1 MAFNSNGQISYFV
14 LDSLTSGSKYGLEI
28 IEYISQKTGGSF
40 IMKKPTLYSCL
51 TRMEKKGLVSSSYWG
66 ESELGG
72 KRHYYSITE
81 AGRENLETLA
91 KEFENVTFDTEET
104 EETVSSQEKVQYTN
118 AALLEKAEE
127 KSQQD
132 DKQEDSPVFL
142 QQGNLFDIVKQ
153 PTQQIDSSE
162 NDEEDDVAE
171 NQIDIFNMA
180 PIAPENTLESLEEAQ
195 KQFESTEV
203 EEPEEI
209 SQPVEEIKDDAKLLG
224 DDEKVELSQF
234 QEEQNQILYN
244 SSNDFK
250 KYRKKKSFSENQI
263 EMTVAYETEED
274 EQLQRDRI
282 AELKR
287 SFLEAKNN
295 NFQQPV
301 YRDQPSTPAAV
312 TATQQTESTTETE
325 EDEVKDDAVLITG
338 RLDSTEVPVQKK
350 IAPTNIEVNIY
361 DDNLPAPNRNSNLE
375 PTYKD
380 MMAKLFERKK
390 EKQTKEIQPQAPITE
405 TFETEAATGS
415 FSTYEHL
422 KQHYQNYGIEFK
434 EHKKSSVERN
444 HNTNLLQFITSAF
457 LLLFAGVGS
466 AVFYAIIAATDNVF
480 AKTSFMFYTLPAIFA
495 VVVLYMLLKWKC
507 FKSKKAVLLYNALA
521 NWAIFVLGT
530 IVILIVNVIC
540 GMQAEN
546 MALYLTS
553 LILPS
558 LGLFLAFPINYHIK
572 KFLYK
577 KYAK

>member
-1 MAFNSNGQISYFV
+1 MAFNSNGQITYFV

-28 IEYISQKTGGSF
+28 IEYISQKTNGTY
-40 IMKKPTLYSCL
+40 IMKKPSLYSCL
-51 TRMEKKGLVSSSYWG
+51 TRMEKKGLVSSSFWG

-72 KRHYYSITE
+72 KRHYYSITD
-81 AGRENLETLA
+81 AGKQTLA
-91 KEFENVTFDTEET
+91 TLAPEFENMTYEAEED
-104 EETVSSQEKVQYTN
+104 EEKPAERVQYTN
-118 AALLEKAEE
+118 AALLEKAEQP
-127 KSQQD
+127 SQTPAE
-132 DKQEDSPVFL
+132 EDQTVFL
-142 QQGNLFDIVKQ
+142 QQGNLFDMTKQ
-153 PTQQIDSSE
+153 PTQVDFD
-162 NDEEDDVAE
+162 DEEDENDVAE

-195 KQFESTEV
+195 KQQSEETFEQIETI
-203 EEPEEI
+203 EEPAEI
-209 SQPVEEIKDDAKLLG
+209 VADEIKDDAKLLG
-224 DDEKVELSQF
+224 DDEKVELSQY
-234 QEEQNQILYN
+234 QTEQNQILYN

-263 EMTVAYETEED
+263 EMAVAYETEED
-274 EQLQRDRI
+274 EQLQKDRI

-287 SFLEAKNN
+287 SLLEAKNN
-295 NFQQPV
+295 NFQQPF
-301 YRDQPSTPAAV
+301 QPA
-312 TATQQTESTTETE
+312 TTEEFVE
-325 EDEVKDDAVLITG
+325 EPAQQIQPTQAEMEEEKDDAVLITG
-338 RLDSTEVPVQKK
+338 RIDAHDVPVQKK

-380 MMAKLFERKK
+380 MMAKLFERKR
-390 EKQTKEIQPQAPITE
+390 EKQIKEDQPQSPVVE
-405 TFETEAATGS
+405 TFEAQPIAGS
-415 FSTYEHL
+415 FSNYEHL

-434 EHKKSSVERN
+434 EHKKSTVERH

-457 LLLFAGVGS
+457 LLLFVGISS
-466 AVFYAIIAATDNVF
+466 AILYAIIATTGNVF
-480 AKTSFMFYTLPAIFA
+480 DKTSFMFYALPAIFA
-495 VVVLYMLLKWKC
+495 VVTLFMLLKWKC

-530 IVILIVNVIC
+530 IVILIINVIC

-546 MALYLTS
+546 MVLYLTS

-558 LGLFLAFPINYHIK
+558 IGLLFAFPINYHIK

>member
-1 MAFNSNGQISYFV
+1 MAFNSNGQITYFV

-28 IEYISQKTGGSF
+28 IEYISQKTNGTY
-40 IMKKPTLYSCL
+40 IMKKPSLYSCL
-51 TRMEKKGLVSSSYWG
+51 TRMEKKGLVSSSFWG

-72 KRHYYSITE
+72 KRHYFSITD
-81 AGRENLETLA
+81 AGKQTLA
-91 KEFENVTFDTEET
+91 TLAPEFENMTYEAEED
-104 EETVSSQEKVQYTN
+104 EEKPAERVQYTN
-118 AALLEKAEE
+118 AALLEKAEQP
-127 KSQQD
+127 SQTPAE
-132 DKQEDSPVFL
+132 EDQTVFL
-142 QQGNLFDIVKQ
+142 QQGNLFDMTKQ
-153 PTQQIDSSE
+153 PTQVDFD
-162 NDEEDDVAE
+162 DEEDENDVAE

-195 KQFESTEV
+195 KQQAEETFEQIETI
-203 EEPEEI
+203 EEPAEI
-209 SQPVEEIKDDAKLLG
+209 VADEIKDDAKLLG
-224 DDEKVELSQF
+224 DDEKVELSQY
-234 QEEQNQILYN
+234 QTEQNQILYN

-263 EMTVAYETEED
+263 EMAVAYETEED
-274 EQLQRDRI
+274 EQLQKDRI

-287 SFLEAKNN
+287 SLLEAKNN
-295 NFQQPV
+295 NFQQPF
-301 YRDQPSTPAAV
+301 QPATPEEFVEEPAQQIQP
-312 TATQQTESTTETE
+312 TQAEME
-325 EDEVKDDAVLITG
+325 EEKDDAVLITG
-338 RLDSTEVPVQKK
+338 RIDAHDVPGQKK

-380 MMAKLFERKK
+380 MMAKLFERKR
-390 EKQTKEIQPQAPITE
+390 EKQIKEDQPQSPVVE
-405 TFETEAATGS
+405 TFEAQPVAGS
-415 FSTYEHL
+415 FSNYEHL

-434 EHKKSSVERN
+434 EHKKSTVERH

-457 LLLFAGVGS
+457 LLLFVGISS
-466 AVFYAIIAATDNVF
+466 AILYAIIATTGNIFD
-480 AKTSFMFYTLPAIFA
+480 KTSFMFYALPAIFA
-495 VVVLYMLLKWKC
+495 VVTLFMLLKWKC

-530 IVILIVNVIC
+530 IVILIINVIC

-546 MALYLTS
+546 MVLYLTS

-558 LGLFLAFPINYHIK
+558 IGLLFAFPINYHIK

>member
-1 MAFNSNGQISYFV
+1 MAFNSNGQITYFV

-28 IEYISQKTGGSF
+28 IEYISQKTNGTY
-40 IMKKPTLYSCL
+40 IMKKPSLYSCL
-51 TRMEKKGLVSSSYWG
+51 TRMEKKGLVSSSFWG

-72 KRHYYSITE
+72 KRHYYSITD
-81 AGRENLETLA
+81 AGKQTLA
-91 KEFENVTFDTEET
+91 TLAPEFENMTYEAEED
-104 EETVSSQEKVQYTN
+104 EEKPAERVQYTN
-118 AALLEKAEE
+118 AALLEKAEQP
-127 KSQQD
+127 SQTPAE
-132 DKQEDSPVFL
+132 EDQTVFL
-142 QQGNLFDIVKQ
+142 QQGNLFDMTKQ
-153 PTQQIDSSE
+153 PTQVDFD
-162 NDEEDDVAE
+162 DEEDENDVAE

-195 KQFESTEV
+195 KQQAEETFEQIETI
-203 EEPEEI
+203 EEPAEI
-209 SQPVEEIKDDAKLLG
+209 VADEIKDDAKLLG
-224 DDEKVELSQF
+224 DDEKVELSQY
-234 QEEQNQILYN
+234 QTEQNQILYN

-263 EMTVAYETEED
+263 EMAVAYETEED
-274 EQLQRDRI
+274 EQLQKDRI

-287 SFLEAKNN
+287 SLLEAKNN
-295 NFQQPV
+295 NFQQPF
-301 YRDQPSTPAAV
+301 QPATPEEFVEEPAQQIQP
-312 TATQQTESTTETE
+312 TQAEME
-325 EDEVKDDAVLITG
+325 EEKDDAVLITG
-338 RLDSTEVPVQKK
+338 RIDAHDVPVQKK

-380 MMAKLFERKK
+380 MMAKLFERKR
-390 EKQTKEIQPQAPITE
+390 EKQIKEDQPQSPVVE
-405 TFETEAATGS
+405 TFEAQPIAGS
-415 FSTYEHL
+415 FSNYEHL

-434 EHKKSSVERN
+434 EHKKSTVERH
-444 HNTNLLQFITSAF
+444 HNTNLLQFATSAF
-457 LLLFAGVGS
+457 LLLFVGISS
-466 AVFYAIIAATDNVF
+466 AILYAIIATTGNIFD
-480 AKTSFMFYTLPAIFA
+480 KTSFMFYALPAIFA
-495 VVVLYMLLKWKC
+495 VVTLFMLLKWKC

-530 IVILIVNVIC
+530 IVILIINVIC

-558 LGLFLAFPINYHIK
+558 IGLLFAFPINYHIK

>member
-1 MAFNSNGQISYFV
+1 MAFNSNGQITYFV

-28 IEYISQKTGGSF
+28 IEYISQKTNGTY
-40 IMKKPTLYSCL
+40 IMKKPSLYSCL
-51 TRMEKKGLVSSSYWG
+51 TRMEKKGLVSSSFWG

-72 KRHYYSITE
+72 KRHYYSITD
-81 AGRENLETLA
+81 AGKQTLA
-91 KEFENVTFDTEET
+91 TLAPEFENMTYEAEED
-104 EETVSSQEKVQYTN
+104 EEKPAERVQYTN
-118 AALLEKAEE
+118 AALLEKAEQP
-127 KSQQD
+127 SQTPAE
-132 DKQEDSPVFL
+132 EDQTVFL
-142 QQGNLFDIVKQ
+142 QQGNLFDMTKQ
-153 PTQQIDSSE
+153 PTQVDFD
-162 NDEEDDVAE
+162 DEEDENDVAE

-195 KQFESTEV
+195 KQQSEETFEQIETI
-203 EEPEEI
+203 EEPAEI
-209 SQPVEEIKDDAKLLG
+209 VADEIKDDAKLLG
-224 DDEKVELSQF
+224 DDEKVELSQY
-234 QEEQNQILYN
+234 QTEQNQILYN

-263 EMTVAYETEED
+263 EMAVAYETEED
-274 EQLQRDRI
+274 EQLQKDRI

-287 SFLEAKNN
+287 SLLEAKNN
-295 NFQQPV
+295 NFQQPF
-301 YRDQPSTPAAV
+301 QPA
-312 TATQQTESTTETE
+312 TTEEFVE
-325 EDEVKDDAVLITG
+325 EPAQQIQPTQAEMEEEKDDAVLITG
-338 RLDSTEVPVQKK
+338 RIDAHDVPVQKK

-380 MMAKLFERKK
+380 MMAKLFERKR
-390 EKQTKEIQPQAPITE
+390 EKQIKEDQPQSPVVE
-405 TFETEAATGS
+405 TFEAQPIAGS
-415 FSTYEHL
+415 FSNYEHL

-434 EHKKSSVERN
+434 EHKKSTVERH

-457 LLLFAGVGS
+457 LLLFVGISS
-466 AVFYAIIAATDNVF
+466 AILYAIIATTGNIFD
-480 AKTSFMFYTLPAIFA
+480 KTSFMFYALPAIFA
-495 VVVLYMLLKWKC
+495 VVTLFMLLKWKC

-530 IVILIVNVIC
+530 IVILIINVIC

-546 MALYLTS
+546 MVLYLTS

-558 LGLFLAFPINYHIK
+558 IGLLFAFPINYHIK